1 MRERT
6 IASHYARA
14 ALGGARRAGYDYS
27 GLLQQVGI
35 TPELL
40 LYAKIDLLTYGW
52 WNCVNNSIR
61 RVQPT
66 DDLHQQFTRLFASVT
81 SECDDVD

>member
-40 LYAKIDLLTYGW
+40 SEPRARIA
-52 WNCVNNSIR
+52 
-61 RVQPT
+61 PE
-66 DDLHQQFTRLFASVT
+66 QFTRLLQIDRKSTRLNSSHVRKSRMPSSA
-81 SECDDVD
+81 

>member
-35 TPELL
+35 TAELL
-40 LYAKIDLLTYGW
+40 SEPRARIA
-52 WNCVNNSIR
+52 
-61 RVQPT
+61 PE
-66 DDLHQQFTRLFASVT
+66 QFTQLLQMLWLALDDEYLGFAEGRASAAL
-81 SECDDVD
+81 SP

>member
-27 GLLQQVGI
+27 DLLQQLGI
-35 TPELL
+35 TP
-40 LYAKIDLLTYGW
+40 AVAG
-52 WNCVNNSIR
+52 
-61 RVQPT
+61 
-66 DDLHQQFTRLFASVT
+66 
-81 SECDDVD
+81 

>member
-14 ALGGARRAGYDYS
+14 ALGGARRAGYDCS
-27 GLLQQVGI
+27 GLLQQVAI

-40 LYAKIDLLTYGW
+40 TEPRARIA
-52 WNCVNNSIR
+52 
-61 RVQPT
+61 PE
-66 DDLHQQFTRLFASVT
+66 QFTRLLPMLWLALDDEYLGFAEGPSKRGT
-81 SECDDVD
+81 FAMT

>member
-14 ALGGARRAGYDYS
+14 ALGGARRAGFDYS
-27 GLLQQVGI
+27 GVLQQVGI

-40 LYAKIDLLTYGW
+40 TEPRARKIGRAS
-52 WNCVNNSIR
+52 CR
-61 RVQPT
+61 ERVYV
-66 DDLHQQFTRLFASVT
+66 LV
-81 SECDDVD
+81 